1 MDSKATEGEVWA
13 AWSRAAAVESV
24 PYTARR
30 KTALTCRTRLSAE
43 GRREEA
49 RAQRGGELGR
59 LAGLRPVR
67 GGEGKAKWVA
77 GPVGRACRPGQNPK
91 ERREIL
97 FYFLFKFSNPILNA
111 NSNQFEI

>member
-1 MDSKATEGEVWA
+1 M
-13 AWSRAAAVESV
+13 VESI
-24 PYTARR
+24 PDTARR
-30 KTALTCRTRLSAE
+30 KTALTCGACLLAE

-49 RAQRGGELGR
+49 RARHGGELGR

-67 GGEGKAKWVA
+67 GGERKAERAA
-77 GPVGRACRPGQNPK
+77 GPIGRAGRQGRNPK

-97 FYFLFKFSNPILNA
+97 IYFLFQFSNQILNA

>member
-1 MDSKATEGEVWA
+1 M
-13 AWSRAAAVESV
+13 VESI
-24 PYTARR
+24 PDTARR
-30 KTALTCRTRLSAE
+30 KTALTCGARLSAE

-49 RAQRGGELGR
+49 QARRGWELGR

-67 GGEGKAKWVA
+67 GGDGKAERVA
-77 GPVGRACRPGQNPK
+77 GPAGRAGRQGQNPK

-97 FYFLFKFSNPILNA
+97 IYFLFQFSNQILNA